1 LLHGIAKAKK
11 QLSKLTISRLAN
23 YSTNLAKLWVQ
34 ESTMPRNPRTP
45 PKLDHGSR
53 TCKAQGQHLG
63 VSEGTVGI
71 IAEAMRDGL

>member
-1 LLHGIAKAKK
+1 MALPRPRNK
-11 QLSKLTISRLAN
+11 LSRLSLSRLAN

-45 PKLDHGSR
+45 PKLDHGRS
-53 TCKAQGQHLG
+53 TCKAQWQHLG